1 MQLNSARSVVLIH
14 QSFSPVHTS
23 AARAAAHA
31 CPVNIISAKR
41 LRQNDRHA
49 DARHWPPS
57 DLHKSRGRPGL
68 SHDQPTPEPFEV
80 SGLSI
85 QIKLWTTATDGVI
98 SLPVSVTLWTTQEPI
113 KLLQLSI
120 QNNIRTTATCWLG
133 HQSCKDLLIQDH
145 FSLWTVLQR
154 LARTRSLQS
163 LNSSTNWG
171 VWLVHANLAM
181 DKCHLLIV
189 SSVFQWAVLFEQQDQ
204 SGCCSCPF
212 KTRYGQLHQSSCCS
226 CPFKTRYGQLRR
238 WLGHQ
243 CCKDLLTQDHLS
255 LWTVGTNW
263 GVWLVHSNQAMDN
276 CHLLIG
282 SSVLQKLA
290 HTGSLQF
297 LNNSSNWLVSI
308 VQSNQA
314 MDKRNLL
321 TGLWFLQ
328 WLPHRQVMFACC
340 SL

>member
-1 MQLNSARSVVLIH
+1 MLSSCNIDTV
-14 QSFSPVHTS
+14 
-23 AARAAAHA
+23 AA
-31 CPVNIISAKR
+31 VWM
-41 LRQNDRHA
+41 HA
-49 DARHWPPS
+49 DATWTIWGVWLVHSNQAMDNCHW
-57 DLHKSRGRPGL
+57 
-68 SHDQPTPEPFEV
+68 
-80 SGLSI
+80 
-85 QIKLWTTATDGVI
+85 W
-98 SLPVSVTLWTTQEPI
+98 
-113 KLLQLSI
+113 
-120 QNNIRTTATCWLG
+120 C
-133 HQSCKDLLIQDH
+133 HQSSSERYSLNNARTNQVVAAVHPKQHKDNCDLLTG
-145 FSLWTVLQR
+145 SSVLQR
-154 LARTRSLQS
+154 LAHTGSLQS

-171 VWLVHANLAM
+171 VWLFHANQAM